1 MKTDVVYLTIRV
13 DFEYD
18 ERHDEVD
25 VRREAVDK
33 LTSFLSSAILYE
45 KENGLRISDVEVC
58 DIKEE

>member
-1 MKTDVVYLTIRV
+1 METDAIYLTIRV

-25 VRREAVDK
+25 VRREAASK

-58 DIKEE
+58 DINEE